1 MSLSS
6 LSLLCNLP
14 LVENTQLFKRPDNV
28 IGQSEAKHSNA
39 SIPFFQ
45 RFCYYWSAVHHSQCC
60 TTAAKI
66 GGIPHRAEQWLRE
79 KHVSESDLKI
89 WNIQLAIHYFS
100 MTAVKIGEFPIE
112 HNDSTVCLLV
122 LGKWCST
129 AHSTVDNR
137 QCNSWEHP
145 LHFWGGDWRLLH
157 SACTTNTLLPLWK
170 SCLPP
175 DLIPNTKYW
184 SNWPAITG

>member
-45 RFCYYWSAVHHSQCC
+45 RFCYCWSVVHHSQCC

-89 WNIQLAIHYFS
+89 WNIHLAISENYTSKVFFHKGCQNWGNS
-100 MTAVKIGEFPIE
+100 PSSTMTQLMHIAKSQQYT
-112 HNDSTVCLLV
+112 NT
-122 LGKWCST
+122 
-129 AHSTVDNR
+129 HSTMHIRLCCREVKGSNR
-137 QCNSWEHP
+137 
-145 LHFWGGDWRLLH
+145 
-157 SACTTNTLLPLWK
+157 
-170 SCLPP
+170 
-175 DLIPNTKYW
+175 
-184 SNWPAITG
+184 